1 MPSAL
6 RLTNEH
12 SIGLSYG
19 TARFSCKN
27 FIASRRWRGEYAAAR
42 QRQTDPV
49 ASNILMIGRARLPP
63 G

>member
-1 MPSAL
+1 ME
-6 RLTNEH
+6 RLDFRAK
-12 SIGLSYG
+12 I
-19 TARFSCKN
+19 FSCKN

-49 ASNILMIGRARLPP
+49 ASNILMIGRARLAL